1 VTLPT
6 ATSPA
11 GETGGQDFPFPP
23 NLVEEMLRLF
33 VKAVRAHQL
42 YLPNNPV
49 HQGALNALRGSF
61 APIWQHTSDL
71 ELRFG
76 ETEVKWHGKQVLLEP
91 TKSADSI
98 SWTFFKD
105 GVRAIQL
112 SPGFEQEELGKLL
125 DILQRLRKAAPDED
139 DLITMLW
146 QSDFANLRY
155 RYVDLGA
162 EPAPTLQDGG
172 APPQKAEPGQVQAAL
187 QQAAETTNS
196 LVNMQDFDATL
207 YFLDDK
213 ELDYLR
219 HEIQREYD
227 SDLRANVIATLFD
240 IYEHQTS
247 AAIREEIGDIV
258 ENLIPLL
265 LSAGQLRTVAFL
277 LAEAQ
282 STVIRAPEMTPAQK
296 ERLGKLAERLSSPD
310 ALGQL
315 LQALEESADLP
326 PQHELTELFAQL
338 RPVALST
345 IFAWL
350 PRVQNA
356 KVKPLVEQAAD
367 RLAATH
373 TADLVKLVLSKDQT
387 VAIEAIRRAGAM
399 KTQAAAAPLAK
410 VLVEGTVPMRQQAVK
425 ALTDIGSP
433 GALQALEKSI
443 EDRDRDVRVAAVR
456 TLGAKAYKGVFSR
469 LDAAVKGKIV
479 RDADLTE
486 KMAFF
491 EAYGAM
497 CGDAGVPFLDNIL
510 NGKGMFGRREESE
523 LRACA
528 AIALGRIG
536 TRKAHDSLRRA
547 SDEKDIVVRNAITR
561 ALRGAGAGA
570 SP

>member
-1 VTLPT
+1 MTLPT
-6 ATSPA
+6 ATPPA
-11 GETGGQDFPFPP
+11 GETGSQEFPFAPS
-23 NLVEEMLRLF
+23 LVEEMLRLF

-49 HQGALNALRGSF
+49 YQGALNALRGSF
-61 APIWQHTSDL
+61 VPIWQHTDDL

-76 ETEVKWHGKQVLLEP
+76 DTDVIWHGKSVLVES
-91 TKSADSI
+91 TKSADSLP
-98 SWTFFKD
+98 WTFFKD

-112 SPGFEQEELGKLL
+112 APGFEREELGKLL

-139 DLITMLW
+139 DLLTMLW
-146 QSDFANLRY
+146 QTDFAHLRY

-162 EPAPTLQDGG
+162 EPAPLLGDGG
-172 APPQKAEPGQVQAAL
+172 EPPQKPEAGQIHASAHA
-187 QQAAETTNS
+187 AAETTNS
-196 LVNMQDFDATL
+196 VVNMQDFDATL

-219 HEIQREYD
+219 RELQREYD
-227 SDLRANVIATLFD
+227 SDLRANVVAILLD
-240 IYEHQTS
+240 IYETQT
-247 AAIREEIGDIV
+247 AAPIRAEIADII
-258 ENLIPLL
+258 ENLIPLML
-265 LSAGQLRTVAFL
+265 AAGQLRAVAFL

-282 STVIRAPEMTPAQK
+282 SASIRAPEISPDQK
-296 ERLGKLAERLSSPD
+296 QRLGRLAERLSAPD

-326 PQHELTELFAQL
+326 PQHELTDLFAQL
-338 RPVALST
+338 RPVALGT

-356 KVKPLVEQAAD
+356 KVRPLVEQAAD
-367 RLAATH
+367 RLAAAH
-373 TADLVKLVLSKDQT
+373 TADLVKLILSKDQT
-387 VAIEAIRRAGAM
+387 VAVEAIRRAGAM

-410 VLVEGTVPMRQQAVK
+410 VLVEGDVPLRQQAVK

-469 LDAAVKGKIV
+469 LESAVKGKAV
-479 RDADLTE
+479 RGADLTE
-486 KMAFF
+486 KMAYF

-497 CGDAGVPFLDNIL
+497 CGDGGVTFLDNLL
-510 NGKGMFGRREESE
+510 NGKGMFGKREDSE

-528 AIALGRIG
+528 AIALGRVG
-536 TRKAHDSLRRA
+536 TRRAQESLRKA
-547 SDEKDIVVRNAITR
+547 ADEKDIVVRNAVTR
-561 ALRGAGAGA
+561 ALRGAGAG
-570 SP
+570 SSV

>member
-6 ATSPA
+6 ATPLA
-11 GETGGQDFPFPP
+11 GETGPGEFPFPP
-23 NLVEEMLRLF
+23 TLVEEMLRLF

-42 YLPNNPV
+42 YMPNNPV
-49 HQGALNALRGSF
+49 YQGAVNALRGSF
-61 APIWQHTSDL
+61 APIWQHTHDL
-71 ELRFG
+71 ELRFA
-76 ETEVKWHGKQVLLEP
+76 ETDIKWHGKTVLVES

-112 SPGFEQEELGKLL
+112 SPGFEQEELTKVL

-146 QSDFANLRY
+146 QSDFAKLRY
-155 RYVDLGA
+155 RFVDLGM
-162 EPAPTLQDGG
+162 EPAPDLQDGG
-172 APPQKAEPGQVQAAL
+172 APPQKPEPGAVYASAHA
-187 QQAAETTNS
+187 AAETTNS
-196 LVNMQDFDATL
+196 IVNMQDFDATL

-227 SDLRANVIATLFD
+227 GDLRANVIAILFD
-240 IYEHQTS
+240 IYENQ
-247 AAIREEIGDIV
+247 AAAPVRAEIGDIV
-258 ENLIPLL
+258 ETLIPLL
-265 LSAGQLRTVAFL
+265 LAAGQLRTVAFL

-282 STVIRAPEMTPAQK
+282 SAMIRAAEISPDQK
-296 ERLGKLAERLSSPD
+296 ARLGRLAERLSSPD

-326 PQHELTELFAQL
+326 PQHELTELFGQL

-350 PRVQNA
+350 PRVENA
-356 KVKPLVEQAAD
+356 KVRPLVEQAAD
-367 RLAATH
+367 RLAAAH
-373 TADLVKLVLSKDQT
+373 TADLVKLILSKDQT
-387 VAIEAIRRAGAM
+387 VAVEAIRRAGAM

-410 VLVEGTVPMRQQAVK
+410 ILVEGDVPMRQQAVK

-469 LDAAVKGKIV
+469 LDAAVKGRSV
-479 RDADLTE
+479 RAADLTE
-486 KMAFF
+486 KMAYF

-497 CGDAGVPFLDNIL
+497 CGDGGVPFLDGIL
-510 NGKGMFGRREESE
+510 NGKGMFGKREDSE

-528 AIALGRIG
+528 AIALGRVG
-536 TRKAHDSLRRA
+536 TKKAHESLRKADA
-547 SDEKDIVVRNAITR
+547 EKDIVVRNAIAR
-561 ALRGAGAGA
+561 ALRSAGAGT
-570 SP
+570 